1 MCATGAHI
9 NLRVTTMKIFD
20 FNFLRIIQKRRTLD
34 MWLDEFRLIL
44 NNKQLKKHTIQ
55 NKESLIKYLSQQLGK
70 MDIRKISTFD
80 LAELVNHYVKRG
92 TNSAAKSM
100 HVLLK
105 EIFREA
111 YFNGWI
117 KTDPTVPLRCPK
129 APVKRSR
136 ITFEE
141 FSLILEYTKKHY
153 PPAFYQAFILAL
165 ITGQRRSD
173 IVKMKRSDVKKG
185 FLHIEQFKTGN
196 MIALPLNL
204 VCEKLNMNLDS
215 VINKICSGKNYL
227 IESANR
233 PVTSANLTTIFATV
247 RDIVFYDA
255 GYWNGSPPSFHEIRS
270 LSERLYRQ
278 QGIDTMILLG
288 HKTQQMTDKYNDSR
302 GKECRYL
309 RI

>member
-1 MCATGAHI
+1 
-9 NLRVTTMKIFD
+9 MKIFD
-20 FNFLRIIQKRRTLD
+20 FNLLRIIQKRRTLD

-44 NNKQLKKHTIQ
+44 NNKQLKKHTVQ

-70 MDIRKISTFD
+70 MDIQKISTFD
-80 LAELVNHYVKRG
+80 LAELVNQYVKRG

-117 KTDPTVPLRCPK
+117 KADPTVPLRCPK
-129 APVKRSR
+129 APVQRSR

-141 FSLILEYTKKHY
+141 FSLILEYTKRNY
-153 PPAFYQAFILAL
+153 PPVFYQAFILAL

-185 FLHIEQFKTGN
+185 FLHIEQFKTGS

-204 VCEKLNMNLDS
+204 VCEKLNMNLDC

-233 PVTSANLTTIFATV
+233 PITSTKLTTIFATV

-255 GYWNGSPPSFHEIRS
+255 RYWNGAPPSFHEIRS

-278 QGIDTMILLG
+278 QGIDTMTLLG

>member
-1 MCATGAHI
+1 
-9 NLRVTTMKIFD
+9 MKIFD
-20 FNFLRIIQKRRTLD
+20 FNLLRIIQKRRTLD

-44 NNKQLKKHTIQ
+44 NNKQLKKHTVQ

-70 MDIRKISTFD
+70 MDIQKISTFD
-80 LAELVNHYVKRG
+80 LAELVNQYVKRG

-129 APVKRSR
+129 APVQRSR

-141 FSLILEYTKKHY
+141 FSLILEYTKRNY
-153 PPAFYQAFILAL
+153 PPVFYQAFILAL

-185 FLHIEQFKTGN
+185 FLHIEQFKTGS

-204 VCEKLNMNLDS
+204 VCEKLNMNLDC

-233 PVTSANLTTIFATV
+233 PITSTKLTTIFATV

-255 GYWNGSPPSFHEIRS
+255 GYWNGAPPSFHEIRS

-278 QGIDTMILLG
+278 QGIDTMTLLG